1 MEQYPFT
8 GNNRFSPALTTQL
21 VAVADCKGGDDMAEY
36 LANAEQNVALNAPVL
51 FTASIP
57 CRNGYI
63 YHEDETGIF
72 ILRGVTS
79 NCFARYQVT
88 FNGNIAI
95 PTGGAIS
102 PIAVAITVNGEPRPT
117 SEAIYTPTV
126 VDAYGNVTS
135 TAIITVPK
143 GCCFTVS
150 VRYVD
155 ATTDEPAIDP
165 TPTIEMQNANLVINR
180 IA

>member
-1 MEQYPFT
+1 M
-8 GNNRFSPALTTQL
+8 A
-21 VAVADCKGGDDMAEY
+21 AEY
-36 LANAEQNVALNAPVL
+36 LANAVQNVALNSPIN

-57 CRNGYI
+57 CNKGYV

-72 ILRGVTS
+72 ILRGITN

-88 FNGNIAI
+88 YNGNIAV
-95 PTGGAIS
+95 PEGGELT

-117 SEAIYTPTV
+117 STAIFTPQA
-126 VDAYGNVTS
+126 VDEFGNVTS
-135 TAIITVPK
+135 TAIVTVPK
-143 GCCFTVS
+143 GCCFSVS

-155 ATTDEPAIDP
+155 ATVADPETVP
-165 TPTIEMQNANLVINR
+165 TPVIQVQNSNLVIDR

>member
-1 MEQYPFT
+1 
-8 GNNRFSPALTTQL
+8 
-21 VAVADCKGGDDMAEY
+21 MAEY
-36 LANAEQNVALNAPVL
+36 LANAVQTISLNQPAI

-57 CRNGYI
+57 CTKGYV

-79 NCFARYQVT
+79 GCFARYQVT

-95 PTGGAIS
+95 PEEGEVT
-102 PIAVAITVNGEPRPT
+102 PIAVALTVNGEPRPT
-117 SEAIYTPTV
+117 SRAIFTPAEA
-126 VDAYGNVTS
+126 DEYGNVTS

-143 GCCFTVS
+143 GCCFTLS
-150 VRYVD
+150 VRYVAAD
-155 ATTDEPAIDP
+155 EDPATTP
-165 TPTIEMQNANLVINR
+165 TPVIELQNANLVITR